1 MSPNW
6 SLRRRIV
13 TLVVVATTIIISIIA
28 AATLTTASTVIENQ
42 AWSAL
47 TARGNDIAHQLDTR
61 LQSAHATAATLAASL
76 SAETSSPI
84 NALWRTATRLMSEE
98 NSPLSRIGV
107 MRRYRDGY
115 QIIMFRDP
123 PMMGNAAP
131 LSNIL
136 TKTLPAPLAFLEA
149 VTLDQPSW
157 FGPGRSY
164 RSSQPVIKVAVPFT
178 GTDSRMAGVVWVEIT
193 VRTLD
198 AMLSNIEH
206 SEAEQRQVSEILL
219 GDEGM
224 LAATF
229 NVMSR
234 ERPTVDDPEIQAVL
248 AEIQSGSLDNAVMEQ
263 NPLESGS
270 AYVVVTPLPINDWKL
285 IRLVPFEMVYDRFM
299 QNSLAV
305 VAVIIVGVI
314 LLAWLINRYIERRL
328 TYPLAN
334 LTLAA
339 QEIGSGDMRYQ
350 VTYRKRD
357 DELGG
362 LASALEVMKTN
373 LSHSYDA
380 LAMWSR
386 TLEQRVQ
393 ERTLQLE
400 EARQQSQA
408 LAADLRAVYDT
419 SLSMVNEYYLE
430 VILQKLTEQV
440 PRLLKSSYCAIWL
453 LDDDLRQLRLV
464 ATTAGHR
471 DQIGRVASASD
482 GLAGAAMRKRAPVII
497 DNYFDWTGKPTLR
510 SSDIRRVVAA
520 PLIFSNEAIGAV
532 VAARPT
538 DSPAYTDSDQRL
550 LTLLA
555 NLIAPV
561 VRNAQLFAQ
570 LDQAVKRAESANE
583 VKTRFL
589 ASVTHEL
596 RTPLNLVINNMDFM
610 RVGMFGS
617 VNDEQRER
625 LEQTIRSAEHLLYLI
640 NDLLDVSKIEAGEM
654 RLFTQPTELY
664 PVLEDALDAA
674 VALMGENSP
683 LVLEADIPEHL
694 PVVEMD
700 ARRVRQVLHNL
711 LSNAVKFTAEGE
723 IRLTVEVFPDCVE
736 FAVKDTGL
744 GIAPE
749 DQERIFEA
757 FERTRSVQ
765 QLAIEGTG
773 LGLAISRY
781 LVEAHG
787 GKMWLKSEPGKG
799 SIFKFMLPLRQVT
812 RPTPL
817 NRSLKPVAR

>member
-1 MSPNW
+1 MSRNW

-13 TLVVVATTIIISIIA
+13 TLVVIATTLIISVIA
-28 AATLTTASTVIENQ
+28 ATTLTTASTVVENQ
-42 AWSAL
+42 AWTAL
-47 TARGNDIAHQLDTR
+47 TARGSDIAHQLEAR
-61 LQSAHATAATLAASL
+61 LRAAQATAAALAASM
-76 SAETSSPI
+76 SGQTGSPV
-84 NALWRTATRLMSEE
+84 NALWRTATTLMSESG
-98 NSPLSRIGV
+98 SPISRIGV

-115 QIIMFRDP
+115 QIVMFRDP
-123 PMMGNAAP
+123 PIEGNVAP
-131 LSNIL
+131 LTNMVLS
-136 TKTLPAPLAFLEA
+136 TLPAPLTFLDS
-149 VTLDQPSW
+149 VTADETRW
-157 FGPGRSY
+157 IGPERGY
-164 RSSQPVIKVAVPFT
+164 RTVQPVIKAAVPFT
-178 GTDSRMAGVVWVEIT
+178 GTDNRLAGVVWVEIPT
-193 VRTLD
+193 RALD
-198 AMLSNIEH
+198 AMLSSIQH
-206 SEAEQRQVSEILL
+206 TDAEARRVAELLL
-219 GDEGM
+219 GDRGT

-234 ERPTVDDPEIQAVL
+234 TRPTIDNPEIQMVL
-248 AEIQSGSLDNAVMEQ
+248 AQLQSGSLDNAVMDR

-270 AYVVVTPLPINDWKL
+270 AYIVVTPLSINEWRL
-285 IRLVPFEMVYDRFM
+285 VRLVPFELVYDRFV

-305 VAVIIVGVI
+305 VAVIIIGI
-314 LLAWLINRYIERRL
+314 IFLAWTINRYVGRRL
-328 TYPLAN
+328 TVPLAN

-339 QEIGSGDMRYQ
+339 QEIGSGDMRYHISHP
-350 VTYRKRD
+350 RRD
-357 DELGG
+357 DELGR
-362 LASALEVMKTN
+362 LAAALEVMKTN

-419 SLSMVNEYYLE
+419 SLAMVNEYYLE

-440 PRLLKSSYCAIWL
+440 PRLLKASYCAIWL
-453 LDDDLRQLRLV
+453 LDDDMRQLRLA

-471 DQIGRVASASD
+471 EQVGRVASAND

-497 DNYFDWTGKPTLR
+497 DNYFDWSGKPTLR

-520 PLIFSNEAIGAV
+520 PLIFSNESIGAV

-538 DSPAYTDSDQRL
+538 ESPAFTESDQRL
-550 LTLLA
+550 LSLLA

-610 RVGMFGS
+610 RVGMFGA

-674 VALMGENSP
+674 VALMGESSP
-683 LVLEADIPEHL
+683 LVLEADIPENL
-694 PVVEMD
+694 PIVEMD

-711 LSNAVKFTAEGE
+711 LSNAVKFTSEGE
-723 IRLTVEVFPDCVE
+723 IRLTVEVYPDCVE

-787 GKMWLKSEPGKG
+787 GRMWLKSEPGKG
-799 SIFKFMLPLRQVT
+799 STFKFMLPLQQVT
-812 RPTPL
+812 KPRAPSQTFRPA
-817 NRSLKPVAR
+817 AR

>member
-13 TLVVVATTIIISIIA
+13 TLVVIVTTIIISIIA
-28 AATLTTASTVIENQ
+28 AATLITASTVVENQ
-42 AWSAL
+42 AWVAL
-47 TARGNDIAHQLDTR
+47 NARGSDIAHQLETR
-61 LQSAHATAATLAASL
+61 LQSVHAKAATLAASM
-76 SAETSSPI
+76 SGQAGSPV
-84 NALWRTATRLMSEE
+84 NVLWRAATGLMSEDG
-98 NSPLSRIGV
+98 SPISRIGV

-115 QIIMFRDP
+115 QIVMFRDP
-123 PMMGNAAP
+123 PDSGNVAP

-136 TKTLPAPLAFLEA
+136 TATLPAPLAFLDS
-149 VTLDQPSW
+149 VTETRW
-157 FGPGRSY
+157 FGPERSY
-164 RSSQPVIKVAVPFT
+164 RASQPVVKVVVPFM
-178 GTDSRMAGVVWVEIT
+178 GTDHRVAGVVWVE
-193 VRTLD
+193 VPLRALD
-198 AMLSNIEH
+198 AMLSEITH
-206 SEAEQRQVSEILL
+206 TQAEARQVSEFLL
-219 GDEGM
+219 GDGGA
-224 LAATF
+224 LAASF

-234 ERPTVDDPEIQAVL
+234 SRPTVDNPEIQAIL
-248 AEIQSGSLDNAVMEQ
+248 AEIRNLDNAVMQQ

-270 AYVVVTPLPINDWKL
+270 AYIVVTPLSINDWRL
-285 IRLVPFEMVYDRFM
+285 IRLVPFELVYDRFV

-305 VAVIIVGVI
+305 VAVIIVGII
-314 LLAWLINRYIERRL
+314 LMAWIIDRYIERRL
-328 TYPLAN
+328 TLPLAS

-350 VTYRKRD
+350 VSYRRRD
-357 DELGG
+357 DELGS
-362 LASALEVMKTN
+362 LAAALEVMKTN
-373 LSHSYDA
+373 LTHSYDA

-419 SLSMVNEYYLE
+419 SLAMVNEYYLE

-453 LDDDLRQLRLV
+453 IGDDMSQLRLV

-471 DQIGRVASASD
+471 DQIGRVASVSD

-497 DNYFDWTGKPTLR
+497 DNYFDWSGKPTMR

-538 DSPAYTDSDQRL
+538 ESPPYTENDQRL

-561 VRNAQLFAQ
+561 VRNAQLFEQ

-596 RTPLNLVINNMDFM
+596 RTPLNLVINNLDFM
-610 RVGMFGS
+610 RVGMFGA

-674 VALMGENSP
+674 VALMGENNT

-711 LSNAVKFTAEGE
+711 LSNAVKFTPEGE
-723 IRLTVEVFPDCVE
+723 VRLIVEVFPDCVE
-736 FAVKDTGL
+736 FTVKDTGI

-749 DQERIFEA
+749 DQERIFQA

-787 GKMWLKSEPGKG
+787 GRMWLKSEPGKG
-799 SIFKFMLPLRQVT
+799 STFKFMLPLRQVT
-812 RPTPL
+812 KPRAPTPSFDSMV
-817 NRSLKPVAR
+817 R